1 MKEII
6 LKYVLQSSLLNSGK
20 VNPKGVMGRI
30 MADNPH
36 LRGKAKEVYNLVLE
50 ISKEV
55 ESMPLEEQR
64 KKLEEIAPDM
74 VVEEGKEK
82 KRELILKN
90 VKDSVVMRFAPN
102 PSGPLHLGHSRA
114 AVLNDYFVK
123 KYGGKFILRLEDTDP
138 KRVLPEA
145 YEMIEEDLEWL
156 NIKVDEKI
164 IQSER
169 MEIYYEHCERL
180 IEMGHAYVCRCDPE
194 EFRSL
199 KNQGIPCRCR
209 NRSVEENL
217 ELWERMLDNSLEGA
231 VVRLKTDIQH
241 KNPSVRDF
249 PIFRMEDTLHPRT
262 GDKYVVYPL
271 MNFSVPVDDHLLG
284 ITHVLR
290 GKDHIINTEKQ
301 RYIFEYFKWDIPEY
315 IHYGILK
322 IEGTV
327 LSTSKMYEGIIK
339 GEYSGWDDPRLG
351 TLRALRRRGIKP
363 EAIYRSMLE
372 IGIKPADVKYSWEN
386 LYAINREIIDKD
398 AKRFFFVEN
407 PKRLKVLGAEPK
419 TLYLRMHPDRDLG
432 TRELPFEGE
441 VYISD
446 DLEINGMYRLM
457 ELYNIIVEKIEGDV
471 VYARYHSEDF
481 KILRKKKGKVI
492 HWVPVK
498 DVVNTVV
505 IDTEGR
511 EHHGF
516 AEKDF
521 RNVNVDDIVQFERY
535 GFVRVD
541 NKIRDGE
548 LKVICYFAHK

>member
-1 MKEII
+1 MREII
-6 LKYVLQSSLLNSGK
+6 LKYVLQSAILKGGK
-20 VNPKGVMGRI
+20 PHPKGVMGKI
-30 MADNPH
+30 MADHPH
-36 LRGKAKEVYNLVLE
+36 LRGRAKEVYNLILE
-50 ISKEV
+50 VSKEV
-55 ESMPLEEQR
+55 ESMSLEEQR
-64 KKLEEIAPDM
+64 RMLEEIAPEM
-74 VVEEGKEK
+74 LTEEGGER
-82 KRELILKN
+82 KRELALRN
-90 VKDSVVMRFAPN
+90 VRGNVVMRFAPN

-156 NIKVDEKI
+156 NIEVGEKV

-169 MEIYYEHCERL
+169 MEIYYHHCERL
-180 IEMGHAYVCRCDPE
+180 IEMGHAYVCQCDPE
-194 EFRSL
+194 EFRRL

-209 NRSVEENL
+209 ERSVEENL

-231 VVRLKTDIQH
+231 VVRLKTDIKH

-249 PIFRMEDTLHPRT
+249 PIFRMEDTPHPRT
-262 GDKYVVYPL
+262 GDRYIVYPL

-290 GKDHIINTEKQ
+290 GKDHIVNTEKQ
-301 RYIFEYFKWDIPEY
+301 RYIFQYFQWEMPEY

-327 LSTSKMYEGIIK
+327 LSTSKMYQGILK
-339 GEYSGWDDPRLG
+339 GEYRGWDDPRLG
-351 TLRALRRRGIKP
+351 TLRALRRRGIRP

-386 LYAINREIIDKD
+386 LYAINREIVDKD

-419 TLYLRMHPDRDLG
+419 TVYLRMHPDRDLG

-446 DLEINGMYRLM
+446 DLEVNKMYRLM
-457 ELYNIIVEKIEGDV
+457 ELCNIVVEKIEGDV

-481 KILRKKKGKVI
+481 RILRRKRGKII

-498 DVVNTVV
+498 DAVKTVV
-505 IDTEGR
+505 VDTEGR
-511 EHHGF
+511 ERPGF

-521 RNVNVDDIVQFERY
+521 RKVDVDEIVQFERY
-535 GFVRVD
+535 GFARVD
-541 NKIRDGE
+541 EKRENGE
-548 LKVICYFAHK
+548 LEIICYFAHK